1 MVTASALAA
10 LRLLKAQ
17 PQKYLGRLKEN
28 TLLIRRLL
36 KEEGLDVIDG
46 VTPIVPVLTG
56 STQKT
61 MRFMSLLLDAG
72 IMVSGIRPPTVPEGT
87 SRLRV
92 TVTAAHN
99 AQEIELTARTMGKIW
114 RQLNTETKEG

>member
-1 MVTASALAA
+1 MVTAAALAA

-28 TLLIRRLL
+28 TLLMRRLL

-46 VTPIVPVLTG
+46 VTPIVPVLIG
-56 STQKT
+56 STQQT
-61 MRFMSLLLDAG
+61 MQFMAALMDAG

-92 TVTAAHN
+92 TVTAAHT
-99 AQEIELTARTMGKIW
+99 AEEIELAVRTMGKIW
-114 RQLNTETKEG
+114 RQMNEDMKEG